1 MSNHA
6 LGLRQNERTNGRR
19 EGCRHCQSLMM
30 TRTKIRPT
38 DDADVAASAPD
49 HLTFPG
55 NGEERR
61 MEKENKKSEHSQWK
75 G

>member
-1 MSNHA
+1 
-6 LGLRQNERTNGRR
+6 
-19 EGCRHCQSLMM
+19 MM